1 MVKIKGKY
9 SIKSLE
15 LVIFILLNILNVPFK
30 IIKFNFEFGLNLK
43 KVSNF
48 FSLFNL
54 FKSTTIYCLGSI
66 IFFNFFN
73 KILIITR

>member
-1 MVKIKGKY
+1 MF
-9 SIKSLE
+9 S
-15 LVIFILLNILNVPFK
+15 VPLK

-48 FSLFNL
+48 FSRLNL
-54 FKSTTIYCLGSI
+54 FKSITAYCLGSI